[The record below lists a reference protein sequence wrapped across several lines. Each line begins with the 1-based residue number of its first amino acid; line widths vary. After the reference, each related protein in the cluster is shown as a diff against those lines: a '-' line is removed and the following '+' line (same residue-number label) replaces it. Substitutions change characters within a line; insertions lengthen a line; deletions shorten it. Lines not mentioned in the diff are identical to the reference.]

1 MAGEIEA
8 RLKELGIVLPTP
20 GTPAANYVPFVIT
33 GNLLFISGQVPMT
46 PEGVKFVGKLG
57 REYSIEE
64 GQQAARIC
72 AINVLGVAKAAV
84 GDLERIQR
92 IVKVVGFVN
101 ATPDFPDVHKVLN
114 GGSDLITQVL
124 GDQKGKHAR
133 SAIGMGTLPLGVAVE
148 IEAIAEIA

>member
-8 RLKELGIVLPTP
+8 RLKTLGIYLPAP
-20 GTPAANYVPFVIT
+20 GAPAANYVPFVVT

-57 REYSIEE
+57 REFSVEE

-84 GDLERIQR
+84 GDLDRIQR
-92 IVKVVGFVN
+92 MVKVVGFVN
-101 ATPDFPDVHKVLN
+101 GVPDFQDAHKVIN
-114 GGSDLITQVL
+114 GASDLITEVL
-124 GDQKGKHAR
+124 GDARGKHAR
-133 SAIGMGTLPLGVAVE
+133 SAIGMGSLPLGVAVE
-148 IEAIAEIA
+148 VEAIAEIA